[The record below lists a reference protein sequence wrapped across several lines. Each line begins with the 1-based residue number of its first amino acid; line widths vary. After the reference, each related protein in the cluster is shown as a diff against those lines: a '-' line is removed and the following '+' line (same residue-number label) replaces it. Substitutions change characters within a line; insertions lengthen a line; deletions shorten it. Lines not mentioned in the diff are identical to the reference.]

1 MIDSQSSLR
10 EQVVSFGAFR
20 LHAARRTLERSGV
33 ALDLGSRAL
42 ELLIVLIERAGEV
55 VSKNELM
62 SRVWPDV
69 TVDDVSLRV
78 HIAALRKAL
87 ADGEPDARY
96 VATLT
101 GRGYCFVA
109 PVVRSNEAGS
119 AVTASVG
126 FDPSS
131 SLPARLTRMVGRG
144 RTVGEISEQL
154 RTARFVTI
162 VGPGGIGKSTVA
174 VSVGHEL
181 LAEFAGA
188 VYFFDLGPI
197 NDPLLIP
204 TAVASRF
211 GLLIQSS
218 DPTPGIVAALREQ
231 RMLLIFDS
239 CEHVIEIVA
248 ALAERIFEGAPQV
261 HILATSREPLRVE
274 GEHVHQLAA
283 LGSPPADANLT
294 AAQALD
300 FPAVQLFVE
309 RVNASGRRFELNDA
323 DAPIVGELCRKLDGI
338 ALAIELAA
346 GRANAYSV
354 QETVAQL
361 NDRFRLLWEGRRT
374 ALPRHQTMHA
384 TIEWSYDLLSADERM
399 ALCRLS
405 VFAGTFTLE
414 AARAVAT
421 GADLDENVSLL
432 GNLVAKSL
440 VSASLGDTSLGDS
453 TRYRLLDTTR
463 AYASGKLL
471 ECGES
476 QAVRRRHAAYYL
488 ELLNRTNAGLAK
500 GSGIGAMAAHGEHL
514 GNVRGALEWSL
525 SERGDI
531 SLGIALAA
539 ASAPL
544 LVEMSL
550 LTECQRWTEQA
561 VAMLDSAS
569 YGSRSELELQAAL
582 GLSMMFTRGN
592 TDQVRCSLLRALE
605 LAEQLDDP
613 HNQLRLLGRLHIFH
627 ERIGDFRSALTFAER
642 SEAVAASI
650 GDPVGIA
657 ESHSALGISRHL
669 EGNTLSAH
677 AHLEAALVQLPA
689 SQRIDAFHFGFDYR
703 NRARIALARTLWLEG
718 YPDCAAMVARQTV
731 EEAETFNHPVTLC
744 IALIWAVSVSIW
756 EGNLTVAEEYIDRFI
771 AEADRHY
778 LEPYQAV
785 GRGVKGELAVKR
797 GQAETGIV
805 LLRDALEMLHG
816 LRYELL
822 TTTFN
827 TALAEGLAIAG
838 SSEDALATIGQAI
851 ALVEQNGDLFMMP
864 ELLRIKAAILMT
876 SPDPDFALAERCLLQ
891 SLGLA
896 ERQSALSWQLRTATS
911 LAQLYLMQNQS
922 DQAKNVLAPLVRRF
936 TEGFETSD
944 LQAAKNLLQGAGR
957 LPRP

>member
-1 MIDSQSSLR
+1 MINSQGSSR
-10 EQVVSFGAFR
+10 EQTVSFGPFR
-20 LHAARRTLERSGV
+20 LHAARRTLERSGLGLNV
-33 ALDLGSRAL
+33 GSRTL
-42 ELLIVLIERAGEV
+42 ELLIILVERAGEV
-55 VSKNELM
+55 VSKAELM
-62 SRVWPDV
+62 TRVWPDV

-87 ADGEPDARY
+87 ADGDPDTRY

-109 PVVRSNEAGS
+109 PVVRSNEAES
-119 AVTASVG
+119 PVA
-126 FDPSS
+126 PSGGGGPPS
-131 SLPARLTRMVGRG
+131 NLPGRLTRMVGRSQ
-144 RTVGEISEQL
+144 TVSDVSEQL
-154 RTARFVTI
+154 RTERFVSI

-188 VYFFDLGPI
+188 VQFFDLGPI
-197 NDPLLIP
+197 NDPLLISSV
-204 TAVASRF
+204 VASRF

-218 DPTPGIVAALREQ
+218 DPTPGLVTALRGK

-239 CEHVIEIVA
+239 CEHVVEVVA
-248 ALAERIFEGAPQV
+248 ALTERIFQGAEEV

-274 GEHVHQLAA
+274 GEHVHQLTA
-283 LGSPPADANLT
+283 LASPPADVNLT

-300 FPAVQLFVE
+300 FPAVQLFVG

-323 DAPIVGELCRKLDGI
+323 DAPTVGEICRKLDGI

-346 GRANAYSV
+346 GRVKAYSV
-354 QETVAQL
+354 HETLRQL

-384 TIEWSYDLLSADERM
+384 TIEWSYDLLSAQERVV
-399 ALCRLS
+399 LCRLS
-405 VFAGTFTLE
+405 VFAGAFTLE

-421 GADLDENVSLL
+421 DPDLDDKGTVSALES
-432 GNLVAKSL
+432 LVAKSL
-440 VSASLGDTSLGDS
+440 VAAGLGDI

-471 ECGES
+471 ECEES
-476 QAVRRRHAAYYL
+476 QLIRRKHAAYYL
-488 ELLNRTNAGLAK
+488 ELLERADTGPARGPHN
-500 GSGIGAMAAHGEHL
+500 GAISAREEQL

-525 SERGDI
+525 FERGDI

-539 ASAPL
+539 ASARL
-544 LVEMSL
+544 FVEMSL

-561 VAMLDSAS
+561 VLLLDSAN
-569 YGSRSELELQAAL
+569 SRSRNELELQAAL

-592 TDQVRCSLLRALE
+592 NDQARRALLRAFE
-605 LAEQLDDP
+605 LAEQLGDP
-613 HNQLRLLGRLHIFH
+613 HDQLRLLGRLHIFH
-627 ERIGDFRSALTFAER
+627 ERIGDFRGALKFAESGR
-642 SEAVAASI
+642 VVAALI
-650 GDPVGIA
+650 GDSVGIA
-657 ESHSALGISRHL
+657 QSHSALGISRHL
-669 EGNTLSAH
+669 EGDTLGAH
-677 AHLEAALVQLPA
+677 ANLEAALAEFPA
-689 SQRIDAFHFGFDYR
+689 SQRIDSFHLGFDYR

-718 YPDCAAMVARQTV
+718 YPDRAVMVARQTV

-756 EGNLTVAEEYIDRFI
+756 EGNLTAAEEYIDRFI
-771 AEADRHY
+771 GEADRHC

-797 GQAETGIV
+797 GQVETGIS
-805 LLRDALEMLHG
+805 LLGDALKMLRAH
-816 LRYELL
+816 RYELL

-827 TALAEGLAIAG
+827 SALAEGLGIAG
-838 SSEDALATIGQAI
+838 RSEEALALIDQAM

-864 ELLRIKAAILMT
+864 ELLRIKATILMT
-876 SPDPDFALAERCLLQ
+876 SPGPDLALAKRYLLQ
-891 SLGLA
+891 SLSLA
-896 ERQSALSWQLRTATS
+896 KRQSALSWQLRTATS

-922 DQAKNVLAPLVRRF
+922 DLAKSVLSPVYRQF
-936 TEGFETSD
+936 IEGFETSD
-944 LQAAKNLLQGAGR
+944 LKAAKNLL
-957 LPRP
+957 

>member
-1 MIDSQSSLR
+1 M
-10 EQVVSFGAFR
+10 
-20 LHAARRTLERSGV
+20 TL
-33 ALDLGSRAL
+33 
-42 ELLIVLIERAGEV
+42 
-55 VSKNELM
+55 
-62 SRVWPDV
+62 VWPDV
-69 TVDDVSLRV
+69 TVDDVNLRV
-78 HIAALRKAL
+78 HIAALRRAL

-109 PVVRSNEAGS
+109 PVVRSTEAELPV
-119 AVTASVG
+119 AASVG
-126 FDPSS
+126 PGPPS
-131 SLPARLTRMVGRG
+131 SLPARLTRMVGRSQ
-144 RTVGEISEQL
+144 TVADISEQL
-154 RTARFVTI
+154 RAERFVTI
-162 VGPGGIGKSTVA
+162 VGSGGIGKSTVV

-181 LAEFAGA
+181 LAEFTGA
-188 VYFFDLGPI
+188 VHFFDLGPI
-197 NDPLLIP
+197 NDPLLISS
-204 TAVASRF
+204 AVASRF

-218 DPTPGIVAALREQ
+218 DPTPGLVAALRDK
-231 RMLLIFDS
+231 RTLLIFDS
-239 CEHVIEIVA
+239 CEHVIEVVA
-248 ALAERIFEGAPQV
+248 ALAERIFEGAPDV

-274 GEHVHQLAA
+274 GEHVHRLTALAI
-283 LGSPPADANLT
+283 PPADANLT

-323 DAPIVGELCRKLDGI
+323 DAPIVGEICRKLDGI

-354 QETVAQL
+354 QETMAQL

-384 TIEWSYDLLSADERM
+384 TIEWSYDLLSPHERVV
-399 ALCRLS
+399 LCRLS
-405 VFAGTFTLE
+405 VFAGAFTLE
-414 AARAVAT
+414 AARTVAT
-421 GADLDENVSLL
+421 GTDLDENEAVSVL
-432 GNLVAKSL
+432 GSLVAKSL
-440 VSASLGDTSLGDS
+440 VSAGLGDI

-463 AYASGKLL
+463 TYASGKLL
-471 ECGES
+471 EGGES
-476 QAVRRRHAAYYL
+476 QAIRRRHAAYYV
-488 ELLNRTNAGLAK
+488 ELLDRPNASPVKEYGTDTIAVR
-500 GSGIGAMAAHGEHL
+500 GEHL
-514 GNVRGALEWSL
+514 DNLRGALEWSL

-531 SLGIALAA
+531 SLGIVLAA
-539 ASAPL
+539 ASAPI

-561 VAMLDSAS
+561 VAMLDAAN
-569 YGSRSELELQAAL
+569 YGSRSELELQSAL

-592 TDQVRCSLLRALE
+592 SDQVRRSLLRALE
-605 LAEQLDDP
+605 LAEQLGDP

-627 ERIGDFRSALTFAER
+627 ERIGDFRSALKFAEH

-669 EGNTLSAH
+669 EGDTLSAH
-677 AHLEAALVQLPA
+677 AHLETALVQLPA
-689 SQRIDAFHFGFDYR
+689 SQRIDTFHFGFDYR

-718 YPDCAAMVARQTV
+718 YPDRAAIVARQTV
-731 EEAETFNHPVTLC
+731 EEAEAFNHPVTLC

-771 AEADRHY
+771 GEADRHC

-797 GQAETGIV
+797 GQAETGIA

-816 LRYELL
+816 HRYELL

-827 TALAEGLAIAG
+827 SALAEGLAIAG
-838 SSEDALATIGQAI
+838 RNEEALALIDRAI
-851 ALVEQNGDLFMMP
+851 ALVERNGDLFMMP
-864 ELLRIKAAILMT
+864 ELLRIKAGILMT
-876 SPDPDFALAERCLLQ
+876 SPGSDFALAEQYFLQ
-891 SLGLA
+891 SLQLA
-896 ERQSALSWQLRTATS
+896 ERQSALSWQLRTATG
-911 LAQLYLMQNQS
+911 LAQLYSMQNHS
-922 DQAKNVLAPLVRRF
+922 DQAKNILAPLYRRF

-944 LQAAKNLLQGAGR
+944 LQAARNLL
-957 LPRP
+957 